1 MGSITYLMRWFVVR
15 ERDFILRHALFKTLI
30 QQVDH
35 VREDKCLDM
44 KIIEID
50 GRYTMRNTIKCYST
64 CYQWYVSF
72 QLSVF

>member
-1 MGSITYLMRWFVVR
+1 MGSITYLMRWFVGR

-35 VREDKCLDM
+35 ECIKGHKSGNM

-50 GRYTMRNTIKCYST
+50 GRYTIKYYGT
-64 CYQWYVSF
+64 CYQWYIFAS
-72 QLSVF
+72 QGY